1 MSQFKSFGSIDT
13 KRITFTNKGA
23 VTQAT
28 SLTSGVTLNSPVG
41 SISTISTSLATSGN
55 LAFVCTNACVKAG
68 DYVFANII
76 DYAGSNGTPSVIVD
90 NITRGSFAINVR
102 NSHPTAPLNGAV
114 KIGFFIV

>member
-41 SISTISTSLATSGN
+41 SITTISTSLATSGN
-55 LAFVCTNACVKAG
+55 LAFVCTNACVKVG

-102 NSHPTAPLNGAV
+102 NSHPTAPLNGAI